1 MSDLKS
7 VSRVRE
13 ERNDAAYKRGVK
25 EGFDQGAWMMLGVL
39 VAVYL
44 LVTQGPDLI
53 AWFRGIAGL

>member
-13 ERNDAAYKRGVK
+13 DRNDAAYKRGLK
-25 EGFDQGAWMMLGVL
+25 EGFDQGAWMAVGVL

-44 LVTQGPDLI
+44 FVSQAPGLI
-53 AWFRGIAGL
+53 AWFLGIAG